1 MAGGAPA
8 VTGRVMAF
16 GGRRPRIAESAFL
29 APGAVVI
36 GNVEIEEEASVWFGA
51 VLRGDHPDH
60 GIRIGARA
68 NVQDNA
74 VVHVSA
80 QGATVL
86 EDEVTV
92 GHGAVL
98 ESCRIGRRTVVG
110 MGAAV
115 LQRAVVGQGCVVA
128 AGAVVKEGAIVPD
141 GRLVAGVPGR
151 VRPLGAGA
159 AAWTERSAAH
169 YVALSRRYMAESGCE
184 LCGGPVLER
193 HCKIMCLNCGFQRD
207 CSDP

>member
-1 MAGGAPA
+1 M
-8 VTGRVMAF
+8 TGRVLAF
-16 GGRRPRIAESAFL
+16 GGSRPRIAESAFV

-36 GNVEIEEEASVWFGA
+36 GDVEIGEEASVWFGA
-51 VLRGDHPDH
+51 VVRGDDPDH

-80 QGATVL
+80 QGATIL

-115 LQRAVVGQGCVVA
+115 LQRAVVGERCVVA
-128 AGAVVKEGAIVPD
+128 AGTVVREGAVVPD

-151 VRPLGAGA
+151 VRPLSERA

-169 YVALSRRYMAESGCE
+169 YVALSRRYMAEARCE

-193 HCKIMCLNCGFQRD
+193 HCKVLCLNCGFQRD

>member
-1 MAGGAPA
+1 M
-8 VTGRVMAF
+8 TGRALAF
-16 GGRRPRIAESAFL
+16 AGRRPRIAESAFV

-36 GNVEIEEEASVWFGA
+36 GDVEIGEEASVWFGA
-51 VLRGDHPDH
+51 VARGDDPAH

-80 QGATVL
+80 QGATVV

-115 LQRAVVGQGCVVA
+115 LQRAVVGEGCVIA
-128 AGAVVKEGAIVPD
+128 AGAVVKEGAVVPD
-141 GRLVAGVPGR
+141 RRLVAGVPGR
-151 VRPLGAGA
+151 IRPLSAGA
-159 AAWTERSAAH
+159 AEWTERSAAH
-169 YVALSRRYMAESGCE
+169 YVALSRRYMAESECE

-193 HCKIMCLNCGFQRD
+193 HCKALCLNCGYQRD

>member
-1 MAGGAPA
+1 MTAP
-8 VTGRVMAF
+8 RVVAF
-16 GGRRPRIAESAFL
+16 GGCRPRIAESAFV

-36 GNVEIEEEASVWFGA
+36 GDVRIGREASVWFGA
-51 VLRGDHPDH
+51 VLRSDHPGH

-80 QGATVL
+80 MGATVV
-86 EDEVTV
+86 EEEATV

-110 MGAAV
+110 MNAVV
-115 LQRAVVGQGCVVA
+115 LQGACLGEGCVVA
-128 AGAVVKEGAIVPD
+128 AGAVVKAGAEVPG

-151 VRPLGAGA
+151 VRTLGPRA
-159 AAWTERSAAH
+159 AEWTERSAGH
-169 YVALSRRYMAESGCE
+169 YVALSRRYMTESACD
-184 LCGGPVLER
+184 LCGGPVLAR
-193 HCKIMCLNCGFQRD
+193 HCKVTCLNCGYQRD

>member
-1 MAGGAPA
+1 M
-8 VTGRVMAF
+8 GRILAF
-16 GGRRPRIAESAFL
+16 GGVRPRIADSAFV

-36 GNVEIEEEASVWFGA
+36 GDVVIEEEASVWFGA
-51 VLRGDHPDH
+51 VVRGDHPGT
-60 GIRIGARA
+60 GIRIGARS

-86 EDEVTV
+86 EEEVTV

-115 LQRAVVGQGCVVA
+115 LQRAVVGAGCVVA
-128 AGAVVKEGAIVPD
+128 AGAVVKEGADVPD

-151 VRPLGAGA
+151 VRPLGPRG
-159 AAWTERSAAH
+159 AAWTERSASH
-169 YVALSRRYMAESGCE
+169 YVALSRRYMADPSCE

-193 HCKIMCLNCGFQRD
+193 HCKVLCLNCGFQRD

>member
-1 MAGGAPA
+1 M
-8 VTGRVMAF
+8 TGRVLAF
-16 GGRRPRIAESAFL
+16 GGVRPKIAESAFL

-36 GNVEIEEEASVWFGA
+36 GDVEIGEEASVWFGA
-51 VLRGDHPDH
+51 VVRGDHPGH
-60 GIRIGARA
+60 GIRIGART

-80 QGATVL
+80 QGATIL
-86 EDEVTV
+86 EDDVTV

-115 LQRAVVGQGCVVA
+115 LQRAVVGERCVVA
-128 AGAVVKEGAIVPD
+128 AGTVVKEGAVVPD

-151 VRPLGAGA
+151 VRPLGARA

-169 YVALSRRYMAESGCE
+169 YVELSRRYLTEVECE

-193 HCKIMCLNCGFQRD
+193 HCKVLCLNCGYQRD